1 MTTVTQIALR
11 ESVQVDHDK
20 LGTLYVQLGHTGA
33 EDVVC
38 RAMEELALRL
48 SHCDRLYRAR
58 DTDELRKSARS
69 LIAIAD
75 QIGMRVLAQV
85 AEDVTNCI
93 DNADNVALAA
103 TLQRLMRTGEG
114 SLTAVWDLQD
124 ITI

>member
-1 MTTVTQIALR
+1 MRQITQIKPLEAVR
-11 ESVQVDHDK
+11 VDHER
-20 LGTLYVQLGHTGA
+20 LGALYTQLGEASA

-48 SHCDRLYRAR
+48 SHCDRLFRKS
-58 DTDELRKSARS
+58 DWVELRKSARS

-75 QIGMRVLAQV
+75 QIGMSDVSRVAGH
-85 AEDVTNCI
+85 VTECI
-93 DNADNVALAA
+93 DTEDDVALAA

-114 SLTAVWDLQD
+114 SLTAIWDSQD